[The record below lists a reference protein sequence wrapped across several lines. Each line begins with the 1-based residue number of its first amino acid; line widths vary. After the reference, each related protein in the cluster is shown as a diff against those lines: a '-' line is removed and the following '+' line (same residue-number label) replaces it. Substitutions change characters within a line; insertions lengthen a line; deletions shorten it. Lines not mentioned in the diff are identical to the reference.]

1 MKITLLTSEPCN
13 CIAVER
19 ELQAPGFA
27 YERHYVEDEPEIA
40 ERFGIRHCPT
50 LIIDERRVIAID
62 EANAAQLRQLLTA
75 D

>member
-13 CIAVER
+13 CIAVEK
-19 ELQAPGFA
+19 ELQALGFA
-27 YERHYVEDEPEIA
+27 YERRYVEDEPEIA

>member
-13 CIAVER
+13 CIAVEK
-19 ELQAPGFA
+19 ELQALGFA
-27 YERHYVEDEPEIA
+27 YERRYVEDEPEIA

-50 LIIDERRVIAID
+50 LIIDEQRVVAID